1 METQA
6 GALTLFLRGEEGVED
21 LFQVIAGDAG
31 TRILDRCVDKP
42 VRAGGGERQ
51 RALPLHGLHGIGDE
65 VDEDLQELVRI
76 APHRRYISILRDDLD
91 LIYHGRPPRHF
102 DGLVQRVV
110 EVDVALFLPA
120 GAPGVRIQ
128 VLYDVRDAPTRFDD
142 VLDIVADDFRPRLL
156 QQVLREAGDRVERI
170 VDLVSDARGQGADGR
185 QLLRLDELVA
195 QVLFVQGQLPD
206 QERGLPTQDFGAW
219 RLVLDELRPQ
229 QRVASHGYVQ
239 ICNTSHE
246 NVD

>member
-6 GALTLFLRGEEGVED
+6 RALALLLRGEEGVED

-31 TRILDRCVDKP
+31 TRILDRRVDKP

-76 APHRRYISILRDDLD
+76 APHRWHVAILRDDLD
-91 LIYHGRPPRHF
+91 LIDHGRPPRHF

-110 EVDVALFLPA
+110 EIDVALFLPA

-128 VLYDVRDAPTRFDD
+128 VLYDVRDATARFDD
-142 VLDIVADDFRPRLL
+142 VLNIVADDFRPRLL
-156 QQVLREAGDRVERI
+156 HQVLREAGDRVEGI
-170 VDLVSDARGQGADGR
+170 VDLVSDARGQRADGR

-195 QVLFVQGQLPD
+195 
-206 QERGLPTQDFGAW
+206 
-219 RLVLDELRPQ
+219 
-229 QRVASHGYVQ
+229 
-239 ICNTSHE
+239 
-246 NVD
+246 